1 MVLAS
6 IKLVPLLFDRG
17 LAMRSLPK
25 SQATRISATHNVLSK
40 NLEEKLELDCSWR
53 QNCEHNNLA
62 FTSFNDRN
70 GR

>member
-1 MVLAS
+1 
-6 IKLVPLLFDRG
+6 
-17 LAMRSLPK
+17 MRSLPK